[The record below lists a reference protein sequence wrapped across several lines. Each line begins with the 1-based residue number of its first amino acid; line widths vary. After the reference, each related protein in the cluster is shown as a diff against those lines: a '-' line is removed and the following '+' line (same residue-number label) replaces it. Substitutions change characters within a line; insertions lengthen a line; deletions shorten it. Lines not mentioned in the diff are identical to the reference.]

1 MLCTR
6 YSLITNSWL
15 SWQCVMR
22 NRTGQG
28 IALQRGALRG
38 VGLCP
43 YAAGAAVLL
52 AAGTVA
58 DATTT
63 ASNTFTVQAVINA
76 ACDVSATTLNFGAY
90 NPASASAL
98 TGTST
103 ISVYCTG
110 GSPYTTALNVG
121 SGGGTFATRTLLSGS
136 NTLSFNLYRD
146 AAYSQIWGDGTAST
160 YTVAGTGSGLLTA
173 NTLTVY
179 GQIPISQDKPV
190 GTYTST
196 ITVTVTY

>member
-1 MLCTR
+1 MG
-6 YSLITNSWL
+6 
-15 SWQCVMR
+15 
-22 NRTGQG
+22 NRAGQG
-28 IALQRGALRG
+28 VALQRVALRR
-38 VGLCP
+38 VGLCR
-43 YAAGAAVLL
+43 YVAGTAVWL
-52 AAGTVA
+52 AAATVA
-58 DATTT
+58 NAATT

-76 ACDVSATTLNFGAY
+76 ACNVSATTLNFGAY
-90 NPASASAL
+90 NPASAAAL
-98 TGTST
+98 SGTST

-136 NTLSFNLYRD
+136 DTLNFNLYRD
-146 AAYSQIWGDGTAST
+146 AAYSQVWGDGTVST